1 MLLSDLLMRLG
12 LDALAL
18 AALLYGLFLPRHK
31 CMDLV
36 VVYALFNLGLFLAL
50 VVISQG
56 QVSMGVGFGLFAVLS
71 IVRLRSEPYSN
82 RELAYFF
89 VAIVLA
95 LVCAIDIGNLA
106 LAGVLVATVLLAAW
120 AVDHPRLTAPTRHMR
135 VTLDRIVSEHTLHD
149 VLEERLGGRVLD
161 ATVLEVDYVRETTV
175 VAVRLTTQREEAG
188 HVVVA

>member
-1 MLLSDLLMRLG
+1 MLLQDLLMRLG

-31 CMDLV
+31 RMDLV

-50 VVISQG
+50 VVISEG

-95 LVCAIDIGNLA
+95 LVCAIDIGHLA
-106 LAGVLVATVLLAAW
+106 LPGVLVATVLLAVW
-120 AVDHPRLTAPTRHMR
+120 VVDHPAPTQQLR
-135 VTLDRIVSEHTLHD
+135 VTLDRVVGEQTLHD

-175 VAVRLTTQREEAG
+175 VDVRITTQREEAG

>member
-1 MLLSDLLMRLG
+1 MLLQDLLMRLG

-31 CMDLV
+31 RMDLV

-120 AVDHPRLTAPTRHMR
+120 AVDHPRLTAPVRHMR
-135 VTLDRIVSEHTLHD
+135 VTLDRIVGEHTLHD

-175 VAVRLTTQREEAG
+175 VDVRLGAVREEAG

>member
-1 MLLSDLLMRLG
+1 MLLHDLLLRLG

-31 CMDLV
+31 RMDLV

-82 RELAYFF
+82 RGFAYFF

-95 LVCAIDIGNLA
+95 LVCAIDIGHLA
-106 LAGVLVATVLLAAW
+106 LAGVLVAT
-120 AVDHPRLTAPTRHMR
+120 
-135 VTLDRIVSEHTLHD
+135 
-149 VLEERLGGRVLD
+149 
-161 ATVLEVDYVRETTV
+161 
-175 VAVRLTTQREEAG
+175 
-188 HVVVA
+188 

>member
-1 MLLSDLLMRLG
+1 MGPVLVSAEFTLG
-12 LDALAL
+12 L
-18 AALLYGLFLPRHK
+18 Y
-31 CMDLV
+31 
-36 VVYALFNLGLFLAL
+36 LAL
-50 VVISQG
+50 VVLSRG
-56 QVSMGVGFGLFAVLS
+56 QVIMGVGFGLLAVLS
-71 IVRLRSEPYSN
+71 LVPLRSEPYSN

-120 AVDHPRLTAPTRHMR
+120 AVDHPRLSAPTQQPR
-135 VTLDRIVSEHTLHD
+135 VTLDRIVGAAALHD
-149 VLEERLGGRVLD
+149 VLAERHGGRVLD

-175 VAVRLTTQREEAG
+175 VDVRLTAHREEAG